1 MIILVDTPLTFP
13 RELVFA
19 TYRDRLVELTPYMPN
34 VRSIKVKSRHEIEGI
49 VRCVNE
55 WHGGGEIPRAA
66 RVVLSEGLLSWTEYT
81 VWNEADFTLE
91 WRIEPYAFTQ
101 AVRCAGK
108 NRFLADGNSTLIEN
122 RGKLTIDPKKLHSV
136 PTLLRRQL
144 AHLAE
149 EFLGKQI
156 APNLVEM
163 SVGVQHYLKRSTK
176 P

>member
-1 MIILVDTPLTFP
+1 MIISVDRPLTFP

-19 TYRDRLVELTPYMPN
+19 TYRDRLVELTPYMHN
-34 VRSIKVKSRHEIEGI
+34 VRSIKVKSRDETDGI

-66 RVVLSEGLLSWTEYT
+66 RAFLSEGLLSWTEYT
-81 VWNEADFTLE
+81 IWHEAEFTLE
-91 WRIEPYAFTQ
+91 WRIEPHAFTE
-101 AVRCAGK
+101 AVCCAGK
-108 NRFLADGNSTLIEN
+108 NHFLANGNFTLIEN
-122 RGKLTIDPKKLHSV
+122 RGNLTIAPEKLHGV
-136 PTLLRRQL
+136 PKLLRRQL

-156 APNLVEM
+156 EPNLVQM
-163 SVGVQHYLKRSTK
+163 SLGVQHYLERSAK